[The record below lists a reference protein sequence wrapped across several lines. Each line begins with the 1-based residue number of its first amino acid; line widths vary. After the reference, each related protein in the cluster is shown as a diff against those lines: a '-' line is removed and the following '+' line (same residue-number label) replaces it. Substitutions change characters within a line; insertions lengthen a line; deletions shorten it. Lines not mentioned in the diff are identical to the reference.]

1 MGTLKVI
8 KKGNSSVSGWK
19 TIVICSISISTHLC
33 RSFTMHKYVKY
44 YVHIKK
50 VL

>member
-8 KKGNSSVSGWK
+8 KKGNSSVSGWE
-19 TIVICSISISTHLC
+19 TIVICSISTHLC
-33 RSFTMHKYVKY
+33 QSFTIHKYVKY